1 MDQLHQGPAAS
12 KPMMSLGQAVKQ
24 CLRKYASF
32 SGRATRAEF
41 WWWVLVSNLVV
52 VGVTIVDGALSAF
65 LVSLGIPFVSPL
77 GILLAIGIF
86 LPSLAVA
93 VRRLH
98 DIGKSGWW
106 LLVWYV
112 TYLVASLTLLVS
124 LVVVFVLLLLGETGG
139 SEFAESVLESGE
151 VALFILLGLAC
162 LALAAMLAV
171 VAWSL
176 VWLVRQGE
184 GFPNRYGEDPRALN
198 VEEMGQV

>member
-1 MDQLHQGPAAS
+1 MEHHQQAPAAS
-12 KPMMSLGQAVKQ
+12 RPMMSLGQAVRQ

-41 WWWVLVSNLVV
+41 WWWVLASNLVV
-52 VGVTIVDGALSAF
+52 VGVTMVDGAISAF
-65 LVSLGIPFVSPL
+65 LVALGIPFVSPL
-77 GILLAIGIF
+77 GILVAIGIF

-106 LLVWYV
+106 LLLWYAI
-112 TYLVASLTLLVS
+112 YFVASLTLLVS

-139 SEFAESVLESGE
+139 SDFAESVLESGG
-151 VALFILLGLAC
+151 VALFVLLGLAC

-176 VWLVRQGE
+176 VWLVKQGE
-184 GFPNRYGEDPRALN
+184 DFPNRYCEDPRAWN
-198 VEEMGQV
+198 AEEMGQE